1 MNRLTG
7 LIRRG
12 HRASEPDGSL
22 CSISTRLVASI
33 LGREAATCFVRRRL
47 SGTLRLSWRY
57 PLFCSLNFRIAENY
71 RPMHKGETSGP
82 ILLQVSPCPVC
93 SSYFSFRLIFPAPE
107 NANYA
112 FSGKGVT
119 YS

>member
-1 MNRLTG
+1 MRSGPPIHLDG
-7 LIRRG
+7 LSATI
-12 HRASEPDGSL
+12 SL
-22 CSISTRLVASI
+22 KPSGCHDQSDAMRVSRQLDRTRIA
-33 LGREAATCFVRRRL
+33 VRRPTPQ
-47 SGTLRLSWRY
+47 SVFADTLRV
-57 PLFCSLNFRIAENY
+57 AENY